1 MVWMAA
7 AVLGSSIIGGVVQSK
22 AAKTA
27 AAAQTEAAEMG
38 IDAQL
43 ASTAMSVAEQQ
54 RQFDA
59 AKALLQPYVDVGEPA
74 LAALSPY
81 ADAGP
86 GALQGQ
92 LALAGLSGVEAQ
104 REAIGAIEQGGEYQ
118 SLVGAGEEAILQSA
132 AATGGLRGGNVQGA
146 LAQFRPQVLSS
157 LINQQYSRL
166 GGLTNMGL
174 TTQQNLATIGQN
186 AAVGVGTAGLQ
197 TGSNISN
204 LYGTSAAN
212 VGNLY
217 GQQGAA
223 AAGSALA
230 QGQAWG
236 NAFGNIGQYAGGVS
250 SGIYPNMFGSS
261 QNISASKS
269 PFSQGAMRP
278 SNFIPPA

>member
-1 MVWMAA
+1 MTWMAA
-7 AVLGSSIIGGVVQSK
+7 AVIGSAVIGGAVASSS
-22 AAKTA
+22 AKTA
-27 AAAQTEAAEMG
+27 AAAQTAAAEMG
-38 IDAQL
+38 IDAQI
-43 ASTAMSVAEQQ
+43 ASTAMSVEEQR
-54 RQFDA
+54 RQFDE
-59 AKALLQPYVDVGEPA
+59 AKALLQPYVDAGEPA
-74 LAALSPY
+74 LTALSPY
-81 ADAGP
+81 AEAGT

-92 LALAGLSGVEAQ
+92 LALAGLSGVDAQ

-132 AATGGLRGGNVQGA
+132 AATGGVRGGNVQGA

-186 AAVGVGTAGLQ
+186 AAAGVGTAGLQ

-212 VGNLY
+212 IGNLY

-236 NAFGNIGQYAGGVS
+236 NALGSVGQYAGMIG
-250 SGIYPNMFGSS
+250 SGYANNPFGE
-261 QNISASKS
+261 
-269 PFSQGAMRP
+269 
-278 SNFIPPA
+278 NFVRKF